1 MRFDIRRLAMEFVWK
16 RMRREDEPCEF
27 WEYSTYKLCCRSDS
41 SSTFPKNKRK
51 KHTHICIVFMYK
63 KKEKIHRNE
72 EKGRGEEICVEN
84 IIGAM
89 YASL

>member
-1 MRFDIRRLAMEFVWK
+1 MSFGNIVLI
-16 RMRREDEPCEF
+16 
-27 WEYSTYKLCCRSDS
+27 S
-41 SSTFPKNKRK
+41 SAVGPIVQVPFQKIKEKN
-51 KHTHICIVFMYK
+51 THICIVFMYK